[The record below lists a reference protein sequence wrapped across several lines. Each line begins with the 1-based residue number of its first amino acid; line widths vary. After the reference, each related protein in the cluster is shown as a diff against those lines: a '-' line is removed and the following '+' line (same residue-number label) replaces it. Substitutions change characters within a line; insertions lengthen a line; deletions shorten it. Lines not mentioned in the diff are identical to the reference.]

1 MSFGLEGTPA
11 LSPLKQLLQ
20 IIVASCQQNQL
31 LFGCLEQA
39 VSAMCTLNEFDL
51 QYQVFELR
59 TDLVAAVI
67 DIKRQYTVAS
77 SVYSYGRE
85 QERVDETVQARF
97 QMWHTLDST
106 SKTDQSPAID
116 YQNASH
122 ISSAKTFQSTI
133 SNPQNTVFSLDSTS
147 DTNRASATS
156 SKDTSLSAASTT
168 SSSLATTMVPHSTNS
183 GYPRSDTTFLP
194 FPASSNTFLPF
205 PIFGLDSTSDT
216 NRASA
221 TSSQDTSLSTD
232 STTSSSLASTM
243 VPHSNNSGY
252 PRSDTTFLPFPA
264 TSNTDST
271 SDTNRASATS
281 SPDTSLSTDSTTS
294 SSLASTMVPHSNNS
308 GYPRSDTTFLPFPAT
323 SNTFLPFPP
332 TNNTFQSSHS
342 NVDNTALSTA
352 IPNSVMSMR
361 VPTSDT
367 FLPSHFPDGNT
378 FLPSSSVL
386 ENERFDPNTFLPS
399 SSVLADERFDPTA
412 VTTVSSTPGT
422 IQTARLPSHP
432 HRLVTPRKTRIISPK
447 DKRIRSIAALEYAQ
461 LKRTIFSAERI
472 RSTPPESAC
481 PYSKIFVAK
490 LESLGPVLA
499 ASLFTHLKSDAGLDE
514 LHQTCFLY
522 YSRLKHSKTTSAGR
536 RVSYEM
542 LANVS
547 ADVPVEIFYD
557 AADQPWVRLPATTQ
571 ASRKRY
577 YDNKQNP
584 FRWHWSAKCL
594 RITAAA

>member
-156 SKDTSLSAASTT
+156 S
-168 SSSLATTMVPHSTNS
+168 
-183 GYPRSDTTFLP
+183 
-194 FPASSNTFLPF
+194 
-205 PIFGLDSTSDT
+205 
-216 NRASA
+216 
-221 TSSQDTSLSTD
+221 
-232 STTSSSLASTM
+232 
-243 VPHSNNSGY
+243 
-252 PRSDTTFLPFPA
+252 
-264 TSNTDST
+264 
-271 SDTNRASATS
+271 
-281 SPDTSLSTDSTTS
+281 PDTSLSTDSTTS

-399 SSVLADERFDPTA
+399 SSVLADERFDPTSA

>member
-264 TSNTDST
+264 TSNT
-271 SDTNRASATS
+271 
-281 SPDTSLSTDSTTS
+281 
-294 SSLASTMVPHSNNS
+294 
-308 GYPRSDTTFLPFPAT
+308 
-323 SNTFLPFPP
+323 FLPFPP

-399 SSVLADERFDPTA
+399 SSVLADERFDPTSA